1 MCCSS
6 WVRKESDMTDC
17 TDELTEYSVV
27 CMYHIFFIHS
37 SLERHLDCF
46 QVLAIV
52 NNASGN
58 TGVHASFQIMFF
70 FSSRYIPRSETAGS
84 YSSSIFS
91 ILGNLHT
98 VLHSGNTNL
107 YFHQQWRRVPFSLY
121 TLQHL
126 LFEFF

>member
-70 FSSRYIPRSETAGS
+70 FFPPDIYPGVR
-84 YSSSIFS
+84 
-91 ILGNLHT
+91 
-98 VLHSGNTNL
+98 
-107 YFHQQWRRVPFSLY
+107 
-121 TLQHL
+121 L
-126 LFEFF
+126 LDHIAALFLAS